1 MNKKI
6 RFALFLVFVISVFA
20 CAGVTA
26 YASTSS
32 SISYNTYY
40 QIYGKYYAGGLNSPY
55 EPQKT
60 SGDVQVS
67 SASAA
72 VNAEDY
78 VIKGKNG
85 FDFPFIRSFDSG
97 ASLDYDVYEREYNNK
112 HRKAVGYIKDYIS
125 SADGKTYGIYF
136 HNEKELMNAGSSFWG
151 TAYNAKYCYY
161 ISMVTDYHDSAIKYT
176 EKDDTFQLRYLESFY
191 VLKRTSLEYVKNYIM
206 MGHGW
211 KISKPSMGVIDIDRD
226 TDYANYYVIFQDKDG
241 KAYYLMMCYEK
252 IDGRMTFVNVTDI
265 DGGNIGLKVNF
276 VDPARYSITAHHPL
290 GFDYSFILENVN
302 GDKYYFT
309 GGLNSLCTIQAVSDR
324 YDNTY
329 VITFNE
335 DVMNVTDHEGN
346 VYSCSP
352 GGITKTT
359 GDVVTELVKY
369 DKQIINNDVRD
380 PRGQY
385 EIDNEIEF
393 TVHKNS
399 GNDTT
404 ISADEPCKT
413 LYYIKQDYALNEFTQ
428 VGDTDCF
435 IYMRFPYKI
444 IEPNGLVKN
453 FEYKLEDSWR
463 MGQSPDYY
471 DGNYFKVVKYT
482 EQDGAN
488 IICRREY
495 EPVIWLPGSR
505 RNVYCYF
512 SSNTEKLYDGD
523 DLKKTV
529 RTTYNDKS
537 MVTTHENNLSGH
549 TYQKNKYSY
558 SRKNQLTDVDS
569 ELNING
575 VTGKTYQYYSYINNL
590 PVISSKIES
599 GLTYTY
605 THHAD
610 NYYLPSTTTYKKDD
624 ATTIKIESLLT
635 DDGKSIG
642 TENTYENDVLKSTV
656 NYTYD
661 SHGNVASVTKT
672 VDGKTSTTTFT
683 YAYAAD
689 GGHTVTETI
698 GGITDADGNPCAD
711 ITTSKTY
718 DYRGN
723 LVSATDANGGT
734 TTMTYDML
742 NRMLSTHYPDG
753 TSETYTYDTVNNI
766 TTMTARNGTV
776 YKNFYDASGR
786 LKSTCYVDE
795 TGDDAITSSYEYDGL
810 GRISMFRRYRTDN
823 NYTTAR
829 YEYNCLD
836 QITSEKIY
844 DKSDEL
850 VKTTTYAYSNTS
862 DSNSRPIVRVEQ
874 TTTGDGGTYARNIR
888 TYDYRNNLLTDTNK
902 SGSDER
908 TYTYTYDFLCNR
920 LTVTNPLGK
929 TDTTAYDYASRPISV
944 TNAVG
949 DSKIY
954 EYDESGNLIS
964 ETDFKGNATTYAY
977 DTAAR
982 KISVT
987 SPLDDEQNGLTKT
1000 YYDANGNVTKTAVQ
1014 SNKKG
1019 NDVTFDITDYA
1030 YDCMNRVTSS
1040 AVHPTSDSTIYTQYE
1055 HDSLG
1060 NVTKQITGLTELLT
1074 DTSVIPEGASCITSL
1089 YDELGRLRKRADE
1102 ETVTTFN
1109 SNLYKHDRIGN
1120 IMYERTPNG
1129 SLIFYRYDCF
1139 DNLQKIENG
1148 NNIFAENTYDI
1159 MGRRKSMTDETGT
1172 TNYEYNAFG
1181 ELTNEAKNGTIKSYT
1196 YDSAGRR
1203 TGFTLTDGGRVLK
1216 NLTYTY
1222 DDLGRMTSVSDGTDT
1237 TSYSYD
1243 ANSNLVARSLN
1254 GTVYQTNEYNNAN
1267 LPKRMTIV
1275 GDSSTS
1281 DLWRYTYTYTAN
1293 GNVSTYNDS
1302 TTGTHIYKYDPCGRL
1317 ISDRLLDSGAH
1328 RYLDTYTYDNR
1339 GNIAGYLHEY
1349 DIDLADMTDEMTYT
1363 YDISNRIV
1371 SSTDGTNNFTYEYD
1385 DNGNMLSVS
1394 KNGEK
1399 TREYAYNKINNLVSS
1414 TVDGVTTTYAY
1425 NGDRLRESKTTNGVT
1440 TRHIYDGTDVVVD
1453 VTGDTT
1459 TNFVRG
1465 IGLIY
1470 SENMTTGDKR
1480 KYALNAHGDVAKRIN
1495 ADGTAEKFNY
1505 RAYGIGIVGTPDPF
1519 GYCGE
1524 YTDSETGLIYLRNRY
1539 YDPELGRFINV
1550 DPIFSGANW
1559 YAYCSG
1565 NPVRYADP
1573 SGLEYIVVSGSEE
1586 NTRYK
1591 YNFIEPAIKK
1601 IKDLKSNND
1610 GEWITWI
1617 VSKTAYSEE
1626 ALANMNN
1633 IAYELGVGFV
1643 TIDSAAEFQNYVN
1656 SQSTNSWELSQARI
1670 SDPIKKAVFFSHGI
1684 EGSVELGYGQS
1695 NQGDLSINQG
1705 IIGGMSSSAFD
1716 DYPSSWFYSCNS
1728 ATGGSNSVAKKWSDV
1743 SGGITG
1749 GYIGKTTYEYIMYP
1763 KEYNKIKKIYSKRMR
1778 EFDEKIDLLRSV
1790 YGFCKDGSYNYPIP
1804 SKDTIQCTYVRSR

>member
-6 RFALFLVFVISVFA
+6 RFALFLVFVISAFA

-32 SISYNTYY
+32 SINYNTYY
-40 QIYGKYYAGGLNSPY
+40 QLYGKYYAGGLNSPY

-85 FDFPFIRSFDSG
+85 FDFPFVRSFDSA
-97 ASLDYDVYEREYNNK
+97 ASIDYDIYEHEYNDRHANP
-112 HRKAVGYIKDYIS
+112 VGYVKYYTASTDNS
-125 SADGKTYGIYF
+125 VHAVYF
-136 HNEKELMNAGSSFWG
+136 RNEKELMDAGSSFMG
-151 TAYNAKYCYY
+151 KAYSEKDCYY
-161 ISMVTDYHDSAIKYT
+161 TSLAWKNNPDMSVRYT
-176 EKDDTFQLRYLESFY
+176 ERDDKFEFRYVDSYY
-191 VLKRTSLEYVKNYIM
+191 VLKKNSLEYTKNYIM
-206 MGHGW
+206 MGQGW
-211 KISKPSMGVIDIDRD
+211 KISKPSMGIIDIDRD
-226 TDYANYYVIFQDKDG
+226 KSYAEYYVIFQDKDA
-241 KAYYLMMCYEK
+241 KAYYLRMNYRR
-252 IDGRMTFVNVTDI
+252 IDGHMTFTDVTDM
-265 DGGNIGLKVNF
+265 DGSDIGFKVKF
-276 VDPARYSITAHHPL
+276 VDPADHTTTAQHSL

-309 GGLNSLCTIQAVSDR
+309 GGLNSSCTIQAVSDR

-329 VITFNE
+329 VITFDE
-335 DVMNVTDHEGN
+335 RGMNVADAEGN
-346 VYSCSP
+346 VYSCSSR
-352 GGITKTT
+352 GITKTT

-385 EIDNEIEF
+385 EVDNEIEF
-393 TVHKNS
+393 TVYKNS

-404 ISADEPCKT
+404 IAADEPCKT
-413 LYYIKQDYALNEFTQ
+413 VYYLKQDYALDELLQ
-428 VGDTDCF
+428 VGVF
-435 IYMRFPYKI
+435 IYSRLPYKI
-444 IEPNGLVKN
+444 VEPNGLVKN
-453 FEYKLEDSWR
+453 FEYTVNTSWK
-463 MGQSPDYY
+463 MGQLPYLYY
-471 DGNYFKVVKYT
+471 ANYYTVTKYT
-482 EQDGAN
+482 EQDGADE
-488 IICRREY
+488 I
-495 EPVIWLPGSR
+495 SR
-505 RNVYCYF
+505 VDYVPTMWVAGRNQKKYSYINGNCV
-512 SSNTEKLYDGD
+512 KPYDGD
-523 DLKKTV
+523 TVKKIMNS
-529 RTTYNDKS
+529 TYNVKGLLTSD
-537 MVTTHENNLSGH
+537 ENTLSGH
-549 TYQKNKYSY
+549 TYQKNSYSY
-558 SRKNQLTDVDS
+558 SSKNRVTRVDA

-575 VTGKTYQYYSYINNL
+575 VTGKTYEGYSYINSL
-590 PVISSKIES
+590 PVVSSKS
-599 GLTYTY
+599 DNGLTYTY

-610 NYYLPSTTTYKKDD
+610 NYYLPNTTTYKKDD

-635 DDGKSIG
+635 DDGKSVG

-672 VDGKTSTTTFT
+672 VDGKTSTATFN
-683 YAYAAD
+683 YGYAAD

-742 NRMLSTHYPDG
+742 NRLLSTHYPDG

-776 YKNFYDASGR
+776 YKNFYDAAGR

-795 TGDDAITSSYEYDGL
+795 TGNDAITSSYEYDGL
-810 GRISMFRRYRTDN
+810 GRISMFRRYRFDT

-850 VKTTTYAYSNTS
+850 VKTTAYAYSNTS

-874 TTTGDGGTYARNIR
+874 STTGDGGTYAKNIR

-908 TYTYTYDFLCNR
+908 TYTYTYDFLSNR
-920 LTVTNPLGK
+920 LTATNPLGK
-929 TDTTAYDYASRPISV
+929 TEITAYDYASRPISV

-949 DSKIY
+949 DSKTY

-1019 NDVTFDITDYA
+1019 TDVTFDITDYA
-1030 YDCMNRVTSS
+1030 YDCMNRVTNS
-1040 AVHPTSDSTIYTQYE
+1040 AVHPTGDSTIYTQYE
-1055 HDSLG
+1055 YDSLG

-1074 DTSVIPEGASCITSL
+1074 DTSVIPDGASCITNS
-1089 YDELGRLRKRADE
+1089 YDIRGYLHRKSDE
-1102 ETVTTFN
+1102 ATATNFN
-1109 SNLYKHDRIGN
+1109 SNLYMRNRMGN
-1120 IMYERTPNG
+1120 VEIERMPNEEW
-1129 SLIFYRYDCF
+1129 LFYDYDAL
-1139 DNLQKIENG
+1139 DNVTG
-1148 NNIFAENTYDI
+1148 VSDYDDNIYFANTYDI

-1203 TGFTLTDGGRVLK
+1203 TGFTLTDGGQVLK

-1222 DDLGRMTSVSDGTDT
+1222 DDLGRMASVSDGTDT

-1254 GTVYQTNEYNNAN
+1254 GTVYQTNEYNDAN
-1267 LPKRMTIV
+1267 LPEKMIFNNADGTEE
-1275 GDSSTS
+1275 
-1281 DLWRYTYTYTAN
+1281 LHRYVYSAN
-1293 GNVSTYNDS
+1293 GNVGAYHSS
-1302 TTGTHIYKYDPCGRL
+1302 AVGTHIYRYNLCGQLTLDTFMDPGE
-1317 ISDRLLDSGAH
+1317 H
-1328 RYLDTYTYDNR
+1328 RYTDYYTYDNR
-1339 GNIAGYLHEY
+1339 GNIATYRHKYYVGSTSP
-1349 DIDLADMTDEMTYT
+1349 IDEMTYT

-1399 TREYAYNKINNLVSS
+1399 TREYVYNKINNLMSS
-1414 TVDGVTTTYAY
+1414 TVDGMTTTYAY

-1440 TRHIYDGTDVVVD
+1440 TRHIYDGTDVVAD

-1470 SENMTTGDKR
+1470 SENMNTGDKR

-1565 NPVRYADP
+1565 NPIRYSDP
-1573 SGLEYIVVSGSEE
+1573 FGTEQIVVSGGEYRK
-1586 NTRYK
+1586 NGKYK

-1601 IKDLKSNND
+1601 LKELKANSNGELVTWLIANAGWSKKDLKNFGKVANDIDVRLAYFSKSDNLINYINNKYD
-1610 GEWITWI
+1610 GEDRNADKIT
-1617 VSKTAYSEE
+1617 K
-1626 ALANMNN
+1626 
-1633 IAYELGVGFV
+1633 FV
-1643 TIDSAAEFQNYVN
+1643 V
-1656 SQSTNSWELSQARI
+1656 
-1670 SDPIKKAVFFSHGI
+1670 FSHGFAN
-1684 EGSVELGYGQS
+1684 GTLSLGYNYDS
-1695 NQGDLSINQG
+1695 DYNKNLNFSIDQLGSISEN
-1705 IIGGMSSSAFD
+1705 AFNS
-1716 DYPSSWFYSCNS
+1716 PNSMFYSCN
-1728 ATGGSNSVAKKWSDV
+1728 TGTNTNGEWGNNFAQKWV
-1743 SGGITG
+1743 NKTSGQTWAWN
-1749 GYIGKTTYEYIMYP
+1749 TTTFYD
-1763 KEYNKIKKIYSKRMR
+1763 IY
-1778 EFDEKIDLLRSV
+1778 
-1790 YGFCKDGSYNYPIP
+1790 KDGSFWQKRYVDMNLFIREGATNYPVGSNGVEAIRF
-1804 SKDTIQCTYVRSR
+1804 TR